1 MWLEVSLYVGLMTI
15 YNINYHVMSS
25 VTDCVDTHLR
35 NIFTTR
41 RSSSLKTVGIIE
53 IGMVRMSTHVVILKN

>member
-1 MWLEVSLYVGLMTI
+1 
-15 YNINYHVMSS
+15 MSS